1 MDLLPYAVV
10 DHLAHYL
17 FRDDI
22 AAIARIAS
30 DSVNLENWSSN
41 IDRQRK
47 SAVRYIAHAS
57 RRSSLCLTRHGFS
70 VVNFK
75 LEHLRVNFEW
85 IDSLIGDW
93 KKGDG
98 FYVHRTDWQI
108 KLVLESLDEWQKLV
122 SKHGPLARKGSSPV
136 ISIAHPANFVSLDLC
151 RWNADRIGS
160 RGGLLVELKVKHEK
174 LSDLKLG
181 ELIVDWKDGCG
192 DYVVNEQ
199 SKVEFALRRP
209 SWDRLSNARSG
220 QVVYNHPTADRR
232 LLIKPLIECQSSLVV
247 RAAVVGVD
255 SEVVTKWNLHH
266 LFGALSV

>member
-30 DSVNLENWSSN
+30 DSVNLENWSS
-41 IDRQRK
+41 
-47 SAVRYIAHAS
+47 
-57 RRSSLCLTRHGFS
+57 
-70 VVNFK
+70 
-75 LEHLRVNFEW
+75 HLRVNFEW